1 MEIFRQIME
10 VFAAVPDWVPLI
22 LCPALTV
29 AAAVA
34 FAIFGGRRGYPLL
47 AGILGAVGVAL
58 MSAGATVAEAL
69 CYAAL
74 FALIACAA
82 GLLLLLPRCK
92 KRMRRTSRD
101 ERIYQRFRAELE
113 NAPVPAANGQAAP
126 VKECCF
132 EPAPA
137 VQEAPELNYALSL
150 LEKLRRGELS
160 ATDRLEADMLGR
172 TLSAMQGRLLTA
184 EEKNTLNDCLASVL
198 KLTAKY
204 KL

>member
-82 GLLLLLPRCK
+82 GLLLLLPRRK

-113 NAPVPAANGQAAP
+113 NAPVPAANGQAP

-132 EPAPA
+132 EPATA

-150 LEKLRRGELS
+150 LGKLRRGELS

-172 TLSAMQGRLLTA
+172 TLSVMQGRLLTA

>member
-10 VFAAVPDWVPLI
+10 VFAAVPAWVPLI

-82 GLLLLLPRCK
+82 GLLLLLPGRK

-113 NAPVPAANGQAAP
+113 NAPVPAANGQAP

-172 TLSAMQGRLLTA
+172 TLSVMQGRLLTV